1 MKKHRFLH
9 SLFWSTVGEKLLISL
24 AGLALFIF
32 IIFHLLGNL
41 TLVFGGADDFNVY
54 SHKLISLGPLLYV
67 AEFLLAAAFLFHM
80 TLAVIT
86 TLRNFRARSHGYVR
100 LKSAGNESKKTVSS
114 RTMIYTGIVIITFT
128 VIHLIT
134 FKYGPG
140 IKEGYVTSV
149 NGVIMRDLY
158 RLVVEIF
165 HNKWYVI
172 WYVAAMILL
181 GFHLRHGFWSAFQSI
196 GINHPRYSSFIYS
209 LALLFALI
217 MATGFLI
224 IPVVLFV
231 RGGGL

>member
-41 TLVFGGADDFNVY
+41 TLVFGGADAFNVY
-54 SHKLISLGPLLYV
+54 SHKLISLGLLLYI
-67 AEFLLAAAFLFHM
+67 AEILLATAFLFHM

-86 TLRNFRARSHGYVR
+86 TFRNLSARSHGYVR
-100 LKSAGNESKKTVSS
+100 LKSAGNESKKTLSS
-114 RTMIYTGIVIITFT
+114 RTMIYSGIVIITFT
-128 VIHLIT
+128 IIHLIT

-158 RLVVEIF
+158 RLVVEVF

-172 WYVAAMILL
+172 WYVAALLFL
-181 GFHLRHGFWSAFQSI
+181 GFHLRHGFWSAFQSLGANNPASTRILYGI
-196 GINHPRYSSFIYS
+196 GLV
-209 LALLFALI
+209 LAVVLAG
-217 MATGFLI
+217 GFLF
-224 IPVVLFV
+224 IPLYVYFVL
-231 RGGGL
+231 